1 MLMDKTMPVS
11 INYGNKMRGDKNIW
25 GVAPRM
31 PEEFYMLP
39 DAEPGLAEMLGGGG
53 GMSFRM
59 GQPVN
64 QLDQMIE
71 YAEGKPGEFKMAT
84 DQYAARY
91 SDQLNEM
98 AKEELKQKYPNRD
111 WDAEYKR
118 TDALKDNY
126 YNTGALWGPNGLTGN
141 NANDVAKAI
150 KPTFVSAN
158 KEKGIK
164 GTGYTGNAS
173 AAKVKSYT
181 GGQLPSTSIWNT
193 KSRDGIIKTA
203 SKPKTTPGVR
213 PGGYGW
219 MR

>member
-11 INYGNKMRGDKNIW
+11 IDYGNKMRGDKNIW

-98 AKEELKQKYPNRD
+98 AKEELKQKYPSKD
-111 WDAEYKR
+111 WDQFYEDREDIINKTAG
-118 TDALKDNY
+118 TN
-126 YNTGALWGPNGLTGN
+126 NLWGPVSDGKGGTKLGITRQDIITPSKSSNN
-141 NANDVAKAI
+141 NA
-150 KPTFVSAN
+150 S
-158 KEKGIK
+158 KG
-164 GTGYTGNAS
+164 Y
-173 AAKVKSYT
+173 KVQSYT

-203 SKPKTTPGVR
+203 SKPKATPGVR
-213 PGGYGW
+213 PGAYGW